1 METAQKFSL
10 GTLFIGKESQ
20 APNQVKLSIRGRGVF
35 CSIRLDLSF
44 ATDDPSVPRVLI
56 VDRPWNAVLTRLSL
70 NSELVDEGSVDEQQI
85 KLPGHLSDA
94 VARELADG
102 PPEALSA
109 ILKRVRAS
117 EP

>member
-35 CSIRLDLSF
+35 CSVRLDLSF

-56 VDRPWNAVLTRLSL
+56 VDRPWNAILTRLSL
-70 NSELVDEGSVDEQQI
+70 NSELVDEGSLGGEERS
-85 KLPGHLSDA
+85 GGTSGLSD
-94 VARELADG
+94 
-102 PPEALSA
+102 
-109 ILKRVRAS
+109 
-117 EP
+117 